1 MMDTLKLRQK
11 LLDLAIRGKL
21 VPQDPNDE
29 PASVLLERIHA
40 EKVAM
45 VERGELKPRDIKGDT
60 VIFIGSDGLPY
71 EKGRGESSTSV
82 PIERALLNL
91 PSGWSW
97 ARLRTIASVE
107 AGKTPSKDAF
117 VDDGIPYFKMYNLR
131 NQRIDFDFQPQYI
144 KPEVHFGQLAKSRI
158 RPGDLIM
165 NIVGPPLGKL
175 AIAPETFPEANTNQA
190 AVVIR
195 SYAGLVPIIWLFY
208 YLSEMSEIDSVSTR
222 GSAGQVNIS
231 VNQSRD
237 MIIPIPPLAE
247 QRRIV
252 EALDKYLALVDEI
265 EQAQA
270 DLDALFAQLKSKVL
284 DLAIRGELTA
294 QDPDDEPASVLLERI
309 HAEKVAMVKRGELKP
324 KDIKGDTVI
333 FTGSDGLRYEKPAN
347 GSCEA
352 RCIEDEIPFAIPNTW
367 AWARLGSVSNYGSA
381 SSVSVEDISDDGW
394 ILDLEDIEKDT
405 GRVLQKI
412 KKSERPSSSV
422 KRPFWRGQLLY
433 SKLRPYLN
441 KVLIADEDGYCTSE
455 ILPIELYGSI
465 DPKYVRRF
473 LMSDHF
479 LAYADICVYGCKMPR
494 LGTGDG
500 QRALIPIP
508 PLAEQ
513 SRITRL
519 EESLID
525 ILTN

>member
-1 MMDTLKLRQK
+1 MDTLKLRQK

-21 VPQDPNDE
+21 VPQDPDDE

-45 VERGELKPRDIKGDT
+45 VERGELKPKDIKGDT

-71 EKGRGESSTSV
+71 EKRWGDSSTSD
-82 PIERALLNL
+82 PIERNLPNL

-97 ARLRTIASVE
+97 ARLRSIASVE
-107 AGKTPSKDAF
+107 AGKTPSKEAF
-117 VDDGIPYFKMYNLR
+117 ADDGIPYFKMYNLR
-131 NQRIDFDFQPQYI
+131 NQKIDFSFQPQYI

-175 AIAPETFPEANTNQA
+175 AIVPESFPEANTNQA

-195 SYAGLVPIIWLFY
+195 SYADCIPIIWLFY

-231 VNQSRD
+231 VNQTRD
-237 MIIPIPPLAE
+237 MLVAIPPLAE

-309 HAEKVAMVKRGELKP
+309 HAEKVTMVERGELKP

-333 FTGSDGLRYEKPAN
+333 FAGSDGLRYEKPAD
-347 GSCEA
+347 GDGEE
-352 RCIEDEIPFAIPNTW
+352 RCIEDEIPFEIPD
-367 AWARLGSVSNYGSA
+367 AWEWMRLGGISNYGNA
-381 SSVSVEDISDDGW
+381 TSVPVKDIKDDEW
-394 ILDLEDIEKDT
+394 ILDLEDVEKDT
-405 GRVLQKI
+405 GRVLQKL
-412 KKSERPSSSV
+412 KKAERPTTSA
-422 KRPFWRGQLLY
+422 KRPFRCGQLLY

-441 KVLIADEDGYCTSE
+441 KVLIAEEDGYCTSE
-455 ILPIELYGSI
+455 MLPIELYGNI
-465 DPKYVRRF
+465 NPNYIRRF

-500 QRALIPIP
+500 QRALVPIP

-513 SRITRL
+513 SRIAQI
-519 EESLID
+519 EESLIEL
-525 ILTN
+525 LTN